1 MSPHLA
7 TPARPKESKVTNRL
21 GGPLV
26 GALVGLAAAGLG
38 AVFLTDEFD
47 PMTLAVAAGSVVV
60 AAVVAV
66 LTGRSINPAPAAPA
80 APPVSGVPFTPAPSG
95 AIPVQQLQAPA
106 QAAQA
111 MTDRNALV
119 EACIWMRDRATSP
132 ALAQHLDGAFAK
144 VGVSQVDATGQRF
157 DPAVHEAGGTVAAGS
172 PAEDGIIARTE
183 QIGYTDRGR
192 LLRHPIVTV
201 YRGQVRA

>member
-1 MSPHLA
+1 M
-7 TPARPKESKVTNRL
+7 TNRL

-66 LTGRSINPAPAAPA
+66 LTGRSIAPPA
-80 APPVSGVPFTPAPSG
+80 APPVSGVPLAPAPSG
-95 AIPVQQLQAPA
+95 PIPVRQLQAPA

-111 MTDRNALV
+111 MSDRNALV

-157 DPAVHEAGGTVAAGS
+157 DPAVHEAGSTIAAGS

>member
-1 MSPHLA
+1 M
-7 TPARPKESKVTNRL
+7 TNRF

-38 AVFLTDEFD
+38 SVFLTGGFD
-47 PMTLAVAAGSVVV
+47 PVTLAVAAGSVLVT
-60 AAVVAV
+60 AVVAV
-66 LTGRSINPAPAAPA
+66 LTGRSIAPAPAPPA
-80 APPVSGVPFTPAPSG
+80 APPVSGAPFTPAPSG
-95 AIPVQQLQAPA
+95 PIPVQQLQEPA
-106 QAAQA
+106 RAAQA
-111 MTDRNALV
+111 VSDRNALV

-132 ALAQHLDGAFAK
+132 ALAQHLDGAFAR

-157 DPAVHEAGGTVAAGS
+157 DPAVHEAGSTIAAGS

>member
-1 MSPHLA
+1 M
-7 TPARPKESKVTNRL
+7 TTRL

-38 AVFLTDEFD
+38 AVFIADDLTWQTFV
-47 PMTLAVAAGSVVV
+47 LACGPVLI

-66 LTGRSINPAPAAPA
+66 ATGRSLTPPAAA
-80 APPVSGVPFTPAPSG
+80 APVPPGAGAHSGP
-95 AIPVQQLQAPA
+95 IPVAQLAEPA

-111 MTDRNALV
+111 LTDRSTLV

-132 ALAQHLDGAFAK
+132 ALASQLDQTFQK
-144 VGVSQVDATGQRF
+144 VGVAAVDATGQRF
-157 DPAVHEAGGTVAAGS
+157 DPAVHEAGATVAAPG

-183 QIGYTDRGR
+183 TVGYADRGR
-192 LLRHPIVTV
+192 LLRHPVVTV

>member
-1 MSPHLA
+1 M
-7 TPARPKESKVTNRL
+7 TNRL

-26 GALVGLAAAGLG
+26 GALVGFAAAALG
-38 AVFLTDEFD
+38 AVFLTGGFD
-47 PMTLAVAAGSVVV
+47 PVTLAVAAGSVLVT
-60 AAVVAV
+60 AVVAV
-66 LTGRSINPAPAAPA
+66 LAVRSIAPAPKP

-95 AIPVQQLQAPA
+95 PIPVNQLQAPA

-111 MTDRNALV
+111 MADRTALV
-119 EACIWMRDRATSP
+119 DACIWMRDRATSP
-132 ALAQHLDGAFAK
+132 ALAQHLDGVFGR
-144 VGVSQVDATGQRF
+144 VGVAQVDATGQRF
-157 DPAVHEAGGTVAAGS
+157 DPAVHEAGSTIAAGS

-192 LLRHPIVTV
+192 IVRHPIVTV

>member
-1 MSPHLA
+1 M
-7 TPARPKESKVTNRL
+7 TTRL

-38 AVFLTDEFD
+38 AVFIADELTWRTFV
-47 PMTLAVAAGSVVV
+47 LACGPVAV

-66 LTGRSINPAPAAPA
+66 ATGRSLTPPPAAAAPVMPGVGPHSGPIPA
-80 APPVSGVPFTPAPSG
+80 AQLAEPAR
-95 AIPVQQLQAPA
+95 
-106 QAAQA
+106 AAQA
-111 MTDRNALV
+111 LTDRSTLV

-132 ALAQHLDGAFAK
+132 ALASQLDQTFQK
-144 VGVSQVDATGQRF
+144 VGVAAVDATGQRF
-157 DPAVHEAGGTVAAGS
+157 DPAVHEAGATVAAPG

-183 QIGYTDRGR
+183 TVGYADRGR
-192 LLRHPIVTV
+192 LLRHPVVTV

>member
-1 MSPHLA
+1 
-7 TPARPKESKVTNRL
+7 VTIRL

-26 GALVGLAAAGLG
+26 GALVGLAAAALG
-38 AVFLTDEFD
+38 AVFLTGGFD
-47 PMTLAVAAGSVVV
+47 PVTLAVAAGSVVI

-66 LTGRSINPAPAAPA
+66 LTGRSIAPNAPSSPAVPFVPAPGPA
-80 APPVSGVPFTPAPSG
+80 SGP
-95 AIPVQQLQAPA
+95 IPVGQLAEPA
-106 QAAQA
+106 RAAQA
-111 MTDRNALV
+111 MADRSVLV
-119 EACIWMRDRATSP
+119 DACIWMRDRATSP
-132 ALAQHLDGAFAK
+132 ALAQHLDGAFGR

-157 DPAVHEAGGTVAAGS
+157 DPAVHEAGSVIAAGS

-183 QIGYTDRGR
+183 TPGYTDRGR